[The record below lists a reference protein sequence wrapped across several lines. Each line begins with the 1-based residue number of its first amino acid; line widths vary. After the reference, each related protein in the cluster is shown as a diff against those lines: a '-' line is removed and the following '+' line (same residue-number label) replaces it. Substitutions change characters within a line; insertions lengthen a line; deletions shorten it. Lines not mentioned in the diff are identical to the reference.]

1 MKEIF
6 QKYGTSIFK
15 KTQTMQFK
23 NLYDTKYSATSFE
36 GVLKNYF
43 KDCKLSGVIEETSG
57 IVTAVNRLDNKDL
70 IFRSTEALLN
80 K

>member
-1 MKEIF
+1 
-6 QKYGTSIFK
+6 
-15 KTQTMQFK
+15 MQFK

-43 KDCKLSGVIEETSG
+43 KDYKLSGVIEETSG